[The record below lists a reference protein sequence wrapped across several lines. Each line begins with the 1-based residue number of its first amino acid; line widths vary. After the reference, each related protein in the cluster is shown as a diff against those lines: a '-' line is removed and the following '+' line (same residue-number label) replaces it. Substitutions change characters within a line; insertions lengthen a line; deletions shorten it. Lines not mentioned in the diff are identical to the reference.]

1 MTSDSAAP
9 ERFDPVAADRRWQ
22 AIWEGGQVFA
32 ADSGSAKP
40 KTMVLEMF
48 PYPSGRIHMG
58 HVRNYTMGDVLAR
71 ARRMQ
76 GMAVLHPMGWDA
88 FGMPAENAAIE
99 RGVHPGDWTRQNIA
113 AMRSQLKRLGL
124 AFDWSRELATC
135 EPDYY
140 GHEQALF
147 LDLLAAGF
155 VDRRDAWVNWDPV
168 DNTVLANEQVI
179 DGRGWRSGAAV
190 ERRKLTQW
198 FLKITDFADEL
209 AADLATLDQWP
220 DKVRLMQENWIGKSK
235 GLSFRFDLADAP
247 ADVPASFEVFT
258 TRPDTLFGASFAAVA
273 IDHPL
278 AAAVAARDPAAQAF
292 IDDCR
297 VSGTAA
303 AEVET
308 AEKKGYDTGL
318 SVVHPLDPAR
328 RLPVFIANFVLM
340 DYGSGAIF
348 GCPAHD
354 QRDLDFARKYML
366 PVPRVVALPG
376 EELQPIH
383 VEAYVGPGRLINSGF
398 LDGLEVEPAKAAVIA
413 RAEADGWG
421 QGTTVFRLRDWGIS
435 RQRYWGTPIPIIH
448 CPECGVVPVPR
459 DQLPVVLPEDVDF
472 KATGKLLDLHPTWKH
487 VACPSCGNP
496 ATRDTD
502 TFDTFVNSSWYFL
515 RFASA
520 PADRPFDRAEAEGWL
535 PVAQYIG
542 GIEHA
547 ILHLLY
553 SRFFT
558 RALAA
563 MGQIGFT
570 EPFRGLFTQGMV
582 THETYERAGA
592 NTGADPDDDV
602 TRDSEPAGRWLS
614 PDEVEKRGDRAYEKA
629 TGQQVTVGRVVKMSK
644 SKKNVVDPDAILD
657 RYGADA
663 VRWFMLSDSP
673 PERDLAWS
681 LAGIEGAARFVQR
694 LWRIALLA
702 KDGGD
707 GVDAALARLLHKAID
722 GVTHDIDKL
731 QFNKAVAR
739 AYELANAIEK
749 AAPTAAR
756 TEAATTLLRLVA
768 PMVPHVA
775 EEAWAMLGQP
785 GLIAD
790 APWPVADPALLVDDE
805 VTYAVQVNGKLRETV
820 VLAKGLPRLEVEAG
834 VMALPRIQ
842 ALTAGAAPKKI
853 IVVPDRLVNIVV

>member
-1 MTSDSAAP
+1 MTEEGQS
-9 ERFDPVAADRRWQ
+9 RFDPAQADGRWQ
-22 AIWEGGQVFA
+22 TRWEAAQTFR
-32 ADSGSAKP
+32 ADSGSPKP
-40 KTMVLEMF
+40 RTDSADVRPRTMVLEMF

-76 GMAVLHPMGWDA
+76 GHAVLHPMGWDA
-88 FGMPAENAAIE
+88 FGMPAENAAME
-99 RGVHPGDWTRQNIA
+99 RKVHPGEWTRANIA
-113 AMRSQLKRLGL
+113 AMRTQLKRLGL
-124 AFDWSRELATC
+124 AIDWSRELATC
-135 EPDYY
+135 DPDYY

-147 LDLLAAGF
+147 LDLLAAGL
-155 VDRRDAWVNWDPV
+155 VDRRESYVNWDPV

-179 DGRGWRSGAAV
+179 DGRGWRSGALV

-198 FLKITDFADEL
+198 FLRITAFAEEL

-220 DKVRLMQENWIGKSK
+220 EKVRLMQENWIGKSR
-235 GLSFRFDLADAP
+235 GLKFTFAVDAP
-247 ADVPASFEVFT
+247 PAGVPATLDVFT

-273 IDHPL
+273 IDHPI
-278 AAAVAARDPAAQAF
+278 AAAIAANNARAQAF
-292 IDDCR
+292 IAECR
-297 VSGTAA
+297 ATGTAA
-303 AEVET
+303 SEIET
-308 AEKKGYDTGL
+308 AEKKGFDTGL
-318 SVVHPLDPAR
+318 SVVHPLDATR

-340 DYGSGAIF
+340 EYGTGAIF

-376 EELQPIH
+376 EEDEPIGD
-383 VEAYVGPGRLINSGF
+383 EAYTGPGRIIHSQF
-398 LDGLEVEPAKAAVIA
+398 LDGLEVEAAKAEVIR
-413 RAEADGWG
+413 RAEAGGWG

-448 CPECGVVPVPR
+448 CEDCGAVPVPKA
-459 DQLPVVLPEDVDF
+459 DLPVVLPEDVTFDVP
-472 KATGKLLDLHPTWKH
+472 GNPLDRHPTWRH
-487 VACPSCGNP
+487 VPCPKCGKP
-496 ATRDTD
+496 ARRETD
-502 TFDTFVNSSWYFL
+502 TLDTFVDSSWYFI
-515 RFASA
+515 RFASQ
-520 PADRPFDRAEAEGWL
+520 PADRPFDREEAEKWL

-558 RALAA
+558 RALNHI
-563 MGQIGFT
+563 GQIGIT

-582 THETYERAGA
+582 THETYLSQGGNWLEPGA
-592 NTGADPDDDV
+592 VD
-602 TRDSEPAGRWLS
+602 
-614 PDEVEKRGDRAYEKA
+614 KRGDSLIEIA
-629 TGQQVTVGRVVKMSK
+629 TGAPVQPGRIEKMSK

-663 VRWFMLSDSP
+663 ARWFMLSDSP
-673 PERDLAWS
+673 PERDLQWS

-702 KDGGD
+702 KEGPQGADE
-707 GVDAALARLLHKAID
+707 ALTRTLHKAID
-722 GVTHDIDKL
+722 GITHDIDRL

-739 AYELANAIEK
+739 AYELSNAIEK
-749 AAPTAAR
+749 APPSQAR
-756 TEAATTLLRLVA
+756 AEAAKTLLRLVA
-768 PMVPHVA
+768 PMVPHIA
-775 EEAWAMLGQP
+775 EEAWAMLGET

-790 APWPVADPALLVDDE
+790 APWPVADPALLVDTQ

-820 VLAKGLPRLEVEAG
+820 VLPKGLPRPDVEAA

-842 ALTAGAAPKKI
+842 ALTVGTATKKV
-853 IVVPDRLVNIVV
+853 IVVPDRLVNIVA